1 MVWLHSQHLFQK
13 IEENSYSSQN
23 EIKFFKSNNGVE
35 IRFQGGEGDAAELVK
50 AREELL
56 KVINS
61 NEIRLITTS
70 LHKDNYIRISK

>member
-13 IEENSYSSQN
+13 IEENSYSQN
-23 EIKFFKSNNGVE
+23 EIKFYKHNSGVE
-35 IRFQGGEGDAAELVK
+35 IRFQGSEGDPSALSS

-61 NEIRLITTS
+61 N
-70 LHKDNYIRISK
+70 